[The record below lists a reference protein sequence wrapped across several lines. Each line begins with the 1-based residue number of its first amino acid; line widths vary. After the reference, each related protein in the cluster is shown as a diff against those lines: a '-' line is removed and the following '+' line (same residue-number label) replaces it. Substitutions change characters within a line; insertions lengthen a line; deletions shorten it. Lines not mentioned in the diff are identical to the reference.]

1 MKNAKGLDCLH
12 GLQGL
17 VSCFKTI
24 EGFMAK
30 DKKPKK
36 GIFAKIENRDDA
48 LKTIKDTSIVS
59 LVVAGIQVAI
69 VVFLDPSFPNHA
81 PFYAI
86 FGLILM
92 KWKSR
97 TAAVLLLWISG
108 LGVSVT
114 IMRLGVMLERGANI
128 ILPLIVLWTAVH
140 AVEAT
145 LKLHGTFAVDK
156 KRNISKIGLI
166 VLVCVIC
173 LCTGSVFYLIP
184 LHETQHTK
192 AKMIE
197 VVNPMSNV
205 ASAVEAYNQE
215 ENTWPYCDNS
225 VAIQTS
231 LGVTFPKES
240 TYKISSISVTSLRA
254 EEVIIT
260 ATIKGI
266 HPRVDGKNLRLT
278 GKPLE
283 RGILWVWGGTV
294 SSTYVPKKYRVIDEA
309 LGDYLEGRREDCRC
323 LSPKTRWPL

>member
-1 MKNAKGLDCLH
+1 
-12 GLQGL
+12 
-17 VSCFKTI
+17 
-24 EGFMAK
+24 MAK
-30 DKKPKK
+30 DKKPKN
-36 GIFAKIENRDDA
+36 GMFAEIENRDDA
-48 LKTIKDTSIVS
+48 LRTIKDTSIVS

-108 LGVSVT
+108 LGVFLMTVMNKLG
-114 IMRLGVMLERGANI
+114 IMPEGGANI
-128 ILPLIVLWTAVH
+128 ILALIVLWAAVR

-145 LKLHGTFAVDK
+145 FKLHGKFAVDK
-156 KRNISKIGLI
+156 KRDISKIGLV

-173 LCTGSVFYLIP
+173 LFTGSALYLIP

-197 VVNPMSNV
+197 VVNAMSCV
-205 ASAVEAYNQE
+205 ASAVAIYYED
-215 ENTWPYCDNS
+215 ENSWPHCNG
-225 VAIQTS
+225 VIAIQTS
-231 LGVTFPKES
+231 LGVTFPKE
-240 TYKISSISVTSLRA
+240 TTDKISSITVTSPRP

-266 HPRVDGKNLRLT
+266 HPRVDGKNLTLT
-278 GKPLE
+278 GKPSE
-283 RGILWVWGGTV
+283 RGILWVWDGTV
-294 SSTYVPKKYRVIDEA
+294 P
-309 LGDYLEGRREDCRC
+309 
-323 LSPKTRWPL
+323 SPYAPRN